1 MRFIKFN
8 KHVRPGPIVGSL
20 PPTSTHTN
28 ALAILGWI
36 SFHYWVLG
44 ILLDLTV
51 QMNMSEFSNSK
62 AVIWLF
68 IIM

>member
-8 KHVRPGPIVGSL
+8 KHVRSGPIVGSL
-20 PPTSTHTN
+20 PPLAHTN
-28 ALAILGWI
+28 ALTILGWI

-44 ILLDLTV
+44 ISLDLTV
-51 QMNMSEFSNSK
+51 QMNMSEYSNSE
-62 AVIWLF
+62 AVIWPF